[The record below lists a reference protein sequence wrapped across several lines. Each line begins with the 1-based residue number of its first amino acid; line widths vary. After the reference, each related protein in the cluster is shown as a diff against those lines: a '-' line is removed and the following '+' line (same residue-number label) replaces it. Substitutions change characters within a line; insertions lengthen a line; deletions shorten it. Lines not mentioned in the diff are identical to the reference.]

1 MECDARIAKIS
12 EGQLREILE
21 EVRKLRKKRKKV
33 SHYDNRDRRTR
44 SRRIRRGGS
53 AICQVGSDY
62 NLSIGGSLT
71 NRWLVTL
78 GIGTLLFGLSLFV
91 LRVPRTIMIF
101 FALGIPV
108 VFLWLYVDAKLR
120 RRSKQIHDFNK
131 MQQQAC
137 ACNFCK
143 HLSGSHLYRE

>member
-1 MECDARIAKIS
+1 MTT
-12 EGQLREILE
+12 G
-21 EVRKLRKKRKKV
+21 
-33 SHYDNRDRRTR
+33 RRTR

-53 AICQVGSDY
+53 AICQVGVGSDD

-91 LRVPRTIMIF
+91 LRVPIRTIIIF

-108 VFLWLYVDAKLR
+108 VSLWLYGDENSR
-120 RRSKQIHDFNK
+120 RRSKQIDDFNK
-131 MQQQAC
+131 TQQQAC

-143 HLSGSHLYRE
+143 HDLEAVCIENRCPCCITMKGNKIVGILYLSKKG